1 MKKFIVFIVCT
12 VVVSTVI
19 AQAVKRSH
27 SNLIEENIEALTD
40 GETIE
45 EMKAQPIWYI
55 GPVIFNDGTH
65 GIYCETG
72 GIEVCID

>member
-1 MKKFIVFIVCT
+1 MKKLIIFIVCI

-19 AQAVKRSH
+19 ALSVKNSH
-27 SNLIEENIEALTD
+27 SNMIEENIEALSD
-40 GETIE
+40 GETVE

-55 GPVIFNDGTH
+55 GPVIFSDGTQ